1 MFRPRIHVLT
11 CLAFATL
18 LLTQNASAGV
28 ITLDFDT
35 TDITD
40 TDGFILLDDQG
51 QLDGKQLTSI
61 SLNTFFKHTAG
72 SASNTYRD
80 DLGILLYSEIAG
92 KEGAAFYITNNSLL
106 GTGTSNSATIDV
118 VQPGGAFAGARP
130 NKLSDMVTK
139 SWAASFDKA
148 EGVWDE
154 GAITF
159 DLRALLGTDYDAGDL
174 KIYYVYAF
182 TSATTYSASWG
193 PNGVLGDTNY
203 SPGTLSFGTASIS
216 TGTGVVPEPSTA
228 LIFALGIVG
237 SLGSRRRRRR
247 RR

>member
-28 ITLDFDT
+28 ITVDFDT
-35 TDITD
+35 GDITD

-61 SLNTFFKHTAG
+61 SLNTFFKPTAG
-72 SASNTYRD
+72 SGNGSNTYRD

-92 KEGAAFYITNNSLL
+92 KEGAAFYITNSSL
-106 GTGTSNSATIDV
+106 GNTTSSSATINV
-118 VQPGGAFAGARP
+118 VQPGGAFAGTTP
-130 NKLSDMVTK
+130 NKLSGIVYK
-139 SWAASFDKA
+139 SWAASLDNA
-148 EGVWDE
+148 EGVWE
-154 GAITF
+154 ENAITF
-159 DLRALLGTDYDAGDL
+159 DLRDLLGTDYDAGDL

-182 TSATTYSASWG
+182 TSSTFFGASWG

-203 SPGTLSFGTASIS
+203 SPGTLSFGTSSS

-237 SLGSRRRRRR
+237 SLGSRRRRR
-247 RR
+247 